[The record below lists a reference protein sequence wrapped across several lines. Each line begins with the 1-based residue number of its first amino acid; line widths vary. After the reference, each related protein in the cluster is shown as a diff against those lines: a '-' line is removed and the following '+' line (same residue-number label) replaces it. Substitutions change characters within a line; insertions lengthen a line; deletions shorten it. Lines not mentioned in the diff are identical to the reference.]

1 MNKPKII
8 ILTGPTAVGKTELS
22 IRLAKEISGE
32 IISADSMQVYRGMD
46 IGTAKITKE
55 EMQGVP
61 HHLIDCFEPDE
72 EFNVAVFQEL
82 AGKAAKEIADRGNI
96 PILAGGT
103 AFYIQALL
111 YGIDFNEEEHDDSYR
126 STMYEI
132 GLDEEGKIKLHSM
145 LAKVDPEY
153 ADTVHYNNMKRVVR
167 ALEYNHYTG
176 RKFSEYNEQQ
186 RKREAE
192 YDFCYFVLNDE
203 RERLYERINK
213 RVDVMVKNGLF
224 KEVQALKEKGYAD
237 NLVSMQGVGY
247 KEIIKYLNGEI
258 TLEESIDLIKKN
270 TRHFAKRQL
279 TWFRKEDEVIWVN
292 KQEFEYDDSNILD
305 FMYGHMNRIGI
316 EKMRTGRN
324 GSNERN
330 L

>member
-1 MNKPKII
+1 MNRSAMI

-22 IRLAKEISGE
+22 IRLAKEIGGE

-55 EMQGVP
+55 EMQGVR
-61 HHLIDCFEPDE
+61 HHLIDCLNPDE
-72 EFNVAVFQEL
+72 EFNVAVFQEM
-82 AGKAAKEIADRGNI
+82 AKEAALDIISRGKV
-96 PILAGGT
+96 PVLTGGT

-126 STMYEI
+126 NAMYEI
-132 GLDEEGKIKLHSM
+132 GIDEEGKKKLHAM
-145 LAKVDPEY
+145 LCKVDAEY

-167 ALEYNHYTG
+167 ALEYHHFTG

-186 RKREAE
+186 RLKEAE

-203 RERLYERINK
+203 RAHLYERINK
-213 RVDVMVKNGLF
+213 RVDIMMENGLLE
-224 KEVQALKEKGYAD
+224 EVKTLKAKGYSD
-237 NLVSMQGVGY
+237 DLVSMQGVGY
-247 KEIIKYLNGEI
+247 KEIIQYLNGAI
-258 TLEESIDLIKKN
+258 SLEESVELIKKN

-279 TWFRKEDEVIWVN
+279 TWFRKEDDVIWVD
-292 KQEFEYDDSNILD
+292 KQGFDYEDEKILEY
-305 FMYGHMNRIGI
+305 MYSHMKRIGI
-316 EKMRTGRN
+316 YK
-324 GSNERN
+324 

>member
-1 MNKPKII
+1 MNRPAMI

-22 IRLAKEISGE
+22 IRLAKEIGGE

-55 EMQGVP
+55 EMQGVR
-61 HHLIDCFEPDE
+61 HHLIDCLNPDE
-72 EFNVAVFQEL
+72 EFNVAVFQEM
-82 AGKAAKEIADRGNI
+82 AKEAALDIISRGKV
-96 PILAGGT
+96 PVLTGGT

-126 STMYEI
+126 NAMYEI
-132 GLDEEGKIKLHSM
+132 GIDEEGKKKLHAM
-145 LAKVDPEY
+145 LSEVDAEY

-167 ALEYNHYTG
+167 ALEYHHFTG

-186 RKREAE
+186 RLKEAE

-203 RERLYERINK
+203 RAHLYERINK
-213 RVDVMVKNGLF
+213 RVDIMMENGLLE
-224 KEVQALKEKGYAD
+224 EVKALKDKGYSD
-237 NLVSMQGVGY
+237 DLVSMQGVGY
-247 KEIIKYLNGEI
+247 KEIIQYLNGAI
-258 TLEESIDLIKKN
+258 SLEESVELIKKN

-279 TWFRKEDEVIWVN
+279 TWFRKEDDVIWVD
-292 KQEFEYDDSNILD
+292 KQGFDYEDEKILEY
-305 FMYGHMNRIGI
+305 MYSHMKRIGI
-316 EKMRTGRN
+316 YK
-324 GSNERN
+324 

>member
-1 MNKPKII
+1 MNKAKMI

-22 IRLAKEISGE
+22 IRLAKEIGGE

-55 EMQGVP
+55 EMQGVR
-61 HHLIDCFEPDE
+61 HHLIDCLNPDE
-72 EFNVAVFQEL
+72 EFNVAIFQEL
-82 AGKAAKEIADRGNI
+82 AREAAKDIAQRGMV
-96 PILAGGT
+96 PILTGGT

-126 STMYEI
+126 NAMYEI
-132 GLDEEGKIKLHSM
+132 GADEEGKKRLHAM
-145 LAKVDPEY
+145 LCEVDKEY

-186 RKREAE
+186 RMRKAE

-203 RERLYERINK
+203 RAHLYDRINK
-213 RVDVMVKNGLF
+213 RVDIMVASGLVE
-224 KEVQALKEKGYAD
+224 EVKLLREKGYAED
-237 NLVSMQGVGY
+237 LVSMQGVGY
-247 KEIIKYLNGEI
+247 KEIIAWLNGAI
-258 TLEESIDLIKKN
+258 TLEESIELIKKN

-279 TWFRKEDEVIWVN
+279 TWFRKEEDVIWVN
-292 KQEFEYDDSNILD
+292 KPEFGYEDERILEY
-305 FMYGHMNRIGI
+305 MYSHMNRIGI
-316 EKMRTGRN
+316 MKNKG
-324 GSNERN
+324 
-330 L
+330 

>member
-1 MNKPKII
+1 MSVAKQKLL

-22 IRLAKEISGE
+22 IRLAKELHGE

-46 IGTAKITKE
+46 IGTAKIMPE

-61 HHLIDCFEPDE
+61 HHLIDCFDPDE
-72 EFNVAVFQEL
+72 EFNVAVFQER
-82 AGKAAKEIADRGNI
+82 ARQAIADISARGCI

-111 YGIDFNEEEHDDSYR
+111 YGIDFNEEDHDDSYR
-126 STMYEI
+126 NSLYLLGDT
-132 GLDEEGKIKLHSM
+132 EEGKQKLHGM
-145 LAKVDPEY
+145 LCEVDPEY

-167 ALEYNHYTG
+167 ALEYYHFTG
-176 RKFSEYNEQQ
+176 RKFSEYNEEQ

-192 YDFCYFVLNDE
+192 YDFCYFVLNDD
-203 RERLYERINK
+203 RARLYERINR
-213 RVDVMVKNGLF
+213 RVDIMMENGLLR
-224 KEVQALKEKGYAD
+224 EVTELRNKGYD
-237 NLVSMQGVGY
+237 EHLVSMQGVGY
-247 KEIIKYLNGEI
+247 KEILAYLNQEI

-279 TWFRKEDEVIWVN
+279 TWFRKEEEVIWIN
-292 KQEFEYDDSNILD
+292 KQDFDYDESKILEY
-305 FMYGHMNRIGI
+305 MKGCM
-316 EKMRTGRN
+316 
-324 GSNERN
+324 NERN